1 MLANIISQTVIDEVI
16 GNSED
21 SLPNKIKEKE
31 ESLQNTL
38 NNRLSIPILKIETD
52 ETTDEYTDVS
62 ASDVEPQVEMEDSSP
77 NYSEDTNNEPYGNE
91 FDLICFSDKNV
102 FEGNEKPI
110 NVKEHMIINMMKKYS
125 KLFVTEEQKFEQ
137 DVEESQVEDTYEEN
151 TNEESVDV
159 ESEAIQY
166 GMPANIEKILV
177 NTVDFDTT
185 VVAINQTR
193 EKYKNVAEQAN
204 RAEHDAEE
212 SDKLLQKISDEYSEV
227 EKQLREKELR
237 SKAMEQKIISL
248 LNNEQNR
255 LSKQLQEKESVI
267 NNANKRKEE
276 NNGKIVDFKTKISST
291 LEKSNEYDA
300 MLSRQEELLNTLID
314 FNTNF
319 NENRVKSNEKVTGRV
334 A

>member
-21 SLPNKIKEKE
+21 SMPNKIKEKE

-62 ASDVEPQVEMEDSSP
+62 VSEAEPQVEMEDSSP
-77 NYSEDTNNEPYGNE
+77 NYNEEANNENE

-125 KLFVTEEQKFEQ
+125 KLFVNDESKVEQ
-137 DVEESQVEDTYEEN
+137 DVEESQAEDTYEEN
-151 TNEESVDV
+151 TSEESVNV

-166 GMPANIEKILV
+166 GMPANIEQILV

-237 SKAMEQKIISL
+237 SKAMEQKILSL

-255 LSKQLQEKESVI
+255 LSQQLQEKESVI
-267 NNANKRKEE
+267 NNANRRKEE
-276 NNGKIVDFKTKISST
+276 NNDKIVDFKTKISST

-300 MLSRQEELLNTLID
+300 MLSRQEELLNTLVE

-319 NENRVKSNEKVTGRV
+319 NENRVKSTEKTTSRV